1 MIKVFSPSGL
11 SGFFAPYITSDISET
26 GSIGGGVTIDKGV
39 IVTVEDSID
48 GNIYTYINK
57 LEIKNSIAEYMA
69 LKLMNEANVTTG
81 LIIKQEITPPI
92 GYGYG
97 TSAASALATGLA
109 VARYLNINKT
119 LYDIGKLAH
128 ETEVIFRT
136 GLGTVQ
142 GLLNPGIVLVREP
155 GEPGRA
161 FVDNILY
168 DEDIFVVTS
177 WYTPIKTSEVI
188 GKKLNLEYITYL
200 GKKTLEKILRDPSP
214 HNMMIKCWEF
224 AQKAGFLTPRIENII
239 NTLWAIDGVIGVT
252 QNMIGEAFFAL
263 TYREGIEEIKTI
275 LEKEKN
281 IIVSKVTDKKPYFL

>member
-1 MIKVFSPSGL
+1 MIKVFSPSGI
-11 SGFFAPYITSDISET
+11 SGFFAPYLTSDISET

-39 IVTVEDSID
+39 IVSVDDADDERVHV
-48 GNIYTYINK
+48 YINGS
-57 LEIKNSIAEYMA
+57 EIKNSIAEYMA
-69 LKLMNEANVTTG
+69 LKLMNEASVSTG
-81 LIIKQEITPPI
+81 LTIKQEITPPI

-128 ETEVIFRT
+128 ETEVVFRT

-142 GLLNPGIVLVREP
+142 GLLNPGIVLVRKP

-168 DEDIFVVTS
+168 DEDLFVVTS
-177 WYTPIKTSEVI
+177 WYSPIKTSEVL
-188 GKKLNLEYITYL
+188 GKKANLEYIKYL
-200 GKKTLEKILRDPSP
+200 GENTLERILKDPTP
-214 HNMMIKCWEF
+214 RNMMLKCWEF
-224 AQKAGFLTPRIENII
+224 AQKAGFLTPKIENIVNILWTI
-239 NTLWAIDGVIGVT
+239 NGVIGAT

-263 TYREGIEEIKTI
+263 VYKEGIEEVKNV
-275 LEKEKN
+275 LEEEN
-281 IIVSKVTDKKPYFL
+281 IIISKVTDKKSYFL

>member
-1 MIKVFSPSGL
+1 MTSVFSPSGL
-11 SGFFAPYITSDISET
+11 SGFFAPYITSDISKT

-39 IVTVEDSID
+39 TVTVEDSMDEDIH
-48 GNIYTYINK
+48 TYINNM
-57 LEIKNSIAEYMA
+57 EIKNSIAEYMA

-119 LYDIGKLAH
+119 LYGIGRLAH
-128 ETEVIFRT
+128 EAEVLFRT

-168 DEDIFVVTS
+168 DEDIFVVTV
-177 WYTPIKTSEVI
+177 WYSSIKTSEI
-188 GKKLNLEYITYL
+188 IDKKMNLEYIRYL
-200 GKKTLEKILRDPSP
+200 GKKTLEKILKDPSP
-214 HNMMIKCWEF
+214 RNMMIKCWEF
-224 AQKAGFLTPRIENII
+224 AQKIGFLTPRIKNIV
-239 NTLWAIDGVIGVT
+239 NVLWAVDGVIGAT
-252 QNMIGEAFFAL
+252 QNMLGEAFFTL
-263 TYREGIEEIKTI
+263 TYKEGIEEIKTI
-275 LEKEKN
+275 LDVKEN
-281 IIVSKVTDKKPYFL
+281 IIVSKVTDEKPYFL